1 MASTTPRNGTGVN
14 NDQTGRNYK
23 ADYKNI
29 GYAATVNLTPNAHKT
44 LVNIVQLTGAIT
56 INISTT
62 NAYAGDK
69 VEIVTNADG
78 TNRVVTFGPTTKNA
92 GTQTITA
99 AKWGTAAFV
108 FDGTYWVET
117 RRVITT

>member
-1 MASTTPRNGTGVN
+1 MASTTPRNGYGPN
-14 NDQTGRNYK
+14 NDLTGANYK
-23 ADYKNI
+23 TDYKI
-29 GYAATVNLTPNAHKT
+29 LGYSATLNLAPNAHKS
-44 LVNIVQLTGAIT
+44 VYNIVQLTGAIT
-56 INISTT
+56 INLSTT

-78 TNRVVTFGPTTKNA
+78 TNRVVTFGATTKNA

-99 AKWGTAAFV
+99 AKWGTVAFV